1 VALLLGLGNSF
12 RCGCLSVE
20 NSRLKTS
27 WCSVSSAQLC
37 RRIHWSSCAGG
48 RSGPGL
54 QVVDLVDLGTEL
66 GLEANLEMAC
76 GTVSLLIV
84 THLGSDLG
92 RVTLCIELGLV

>member
-1 VALLLGLGNSF
+1 M
-12 RCGCLSVE
+12 
-20 NSRLKTS
+20 
-27 WCSVSSAQLC
+27 
-37 RRIHWSSCAGG
+37 
-48 RSGPGL
+48 
-54 QVVDLVDLGTEL
+54 DLVDLGTEL